1 MKYAKLFAH
10 LTNLFIVLWLAIS
23 VATHEVNTTLLV
35 LMIVALLANCCY
47 LWVLYHMDDR

>member
-10 LTNLFIVLWLAIS
+10 LTTLFIVSWFFIS

-35 LMIVALLANCCY
+35 LMIVALLANFCY
-47 LWVLYHMDDR
+47 LWVLYHLDDR